1 MTTVKYLNGESLLI
15 EDDHQIIQITNNG
28 LSKFKRNHPQAQ
40 ERHKIKSEVYIVLS
54 SGLIGRVSEIC
65 RGGETEVFID
75 DLRGNYLDCI
85 KYHDLFD
92 RNVVLNIVKKLGDL
106 TISRA
111 NEEMNKVV
119 ADLYQEGLFETSD
132 SD

>member
-1 MTTVKYLNGESLLI
+1 MYV
-15 EDDHQIIQITNNG
+15 
-28 LSKFKRNHPQAQ
+28 
-40 ERHKIKSEVYIVLS
+40 VLS
-54 SGLIGRVSEIC
+54 YGVIGRVSKIC
-65 RGGETEVFID
+65 TCEECKKRGETEVFID

-92 RNVVLNIVKKLGDL
+92 RNVVLNIGKKLEDL

-119 ADLYQEGLFETSD
+119 ADLYQGEFLKSD
-132 SD
+132 RERK

>member
-1 MTTVKYLNGESLLI
+1 MYV
-15 EDDHQIIQITNNG
+15 
-28 LSKFKRNHPQAQ
+28 
-40 ERHKIKSEVYIVLS
+40 VLS
-54 SGLIGRVSEIC
+54 YGVIGRISKVCTCKEC
-65 RGGETEVFID
+65 KKRGETELFIE
-75 DLRGNYLDCI
+75 DLNGNYSDCI
-85 KYHDLFD
+85 KYHELFD
-92 RNVVLNIVKKLGDL
+92 RNVVLNIGKKLEDL